1 MKIIKLISTIIFV
14 LATTALFGQK
24 FITKNGHIRFYSKTP
39 METIEAHNRQVNC
52 ALNVETGDFVFKIL
66 MKSFEFEKALMQEH
80 FNENYVES
88 DKYPNAIFKGK
99 ITNMEAIDFS
109 KNGKYKATVKGSL
122 IIHGVAKKIVEEG
135 TFTVK
140 DEKVQGYSVFEIKP
154 EDFNINIPNIVVGK
168 IADEMEITVD
178 VNLNLLKK

>member
-1 MKIIKLISTIIFV
+1 MKLIKLISTIV
-14 LATTALFGQK
+14 LVIITSTVFGQT

-39 METIEAHNRQVNC
+39 LETIDAHNNQVNC

-99 ITNMEAIDFS
+99 VTNVKDVDFS
-109 KNGKYKATVKGSL
+109 KNGEYKAVVEGDLT
-122 IIHGVAKKIVEEG
+122 IHGTTQKIVEEG
-135 TFTVK
+135 IFTVK
-140 DEKVQGYSVFEIKP
+140 GEKVQGYSVFKVKP
-154 EDFNINIPNIVVGK
+154 ADFNINIPNIVGGK

-178 VNLNLLKK
+178 VNLNPLK